1 MQHILAAKEE
11 NKAQIIVADPRFTQ
25 TSAFANKNVQFR
37 SGTDVALIYGLI
49 NVILKNGWEDKSMI
63 NDRTYGYSDLKEELK
78 RYDLETVSDI
88 TGVPVKDIV
97 HSARLMAENRPGTL
111 IWAMGGTQHA
121 NGTSNT
127 RSYAALQLVL
137 GNMGKV
143 GGGCN
148 IFRGHDNV
156 QGLSLIHI

>member
-1 MQHILAAKEE
+1 
-11 NKAQIIVADPRFTQ
+11 
-25 TSAFANKNVQFR
+25 
-37 SGTDVALIYGLI
+37 
-49 NVILKNGWEDKSMI
+49 MI
-63 NDRTYGYSDLKEELK
+63 NDRTYGFSDLQKELK

-88 TGVPVKDIV
+88 TGVHVKDIV

-111 IWAMGGTQHA
+111 IWAMGGTQHT

-156 QGLSLIHI
+156 QGATDLGVLSNTLPGY